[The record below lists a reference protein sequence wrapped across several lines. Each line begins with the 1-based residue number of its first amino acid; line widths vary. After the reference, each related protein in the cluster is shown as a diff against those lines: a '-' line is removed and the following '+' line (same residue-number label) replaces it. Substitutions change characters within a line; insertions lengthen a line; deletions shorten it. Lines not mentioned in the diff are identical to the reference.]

1 MNTFESI
8 KTHIDSV
15 IKLEDKEWS
24 SLIDIIEVMSIRKNE
39 FFLSKNQICDS
50 IAYLNKGTL
59 IYYQTLD
66 NGNDITT
73 DFAFEGDWVTNNHSR
88 LNNIP
93 SHLNIKAIEN
103 SDLLVV
109 KQKDLLDLYDR
120 IPKLEKLGRL
130 LMEHAYVKLVQ
141 LSIDLQ
147 TLSAT
152 DRYLKLLGDYP
163 EIINKVPLYHIAN
176 YLGIAPKSLSRI
188 RNTIFNGE

>member
-1 MNTFESI
+1 LNTFESI

-15 IKLEDKEWS
+15 IKLEDNEWS

-188 RNTIFNGE
+188 RNAIFNGE

>member
-103 SDLLVV
+103 SDLLVI

>member
-15 IKLEDKEWS
+15 IKLEDNEWS

-188 RNTIFNGE
+188 RNAIFNGE

>member
-188 RNTIFNGE
+188 RNAIFNGE